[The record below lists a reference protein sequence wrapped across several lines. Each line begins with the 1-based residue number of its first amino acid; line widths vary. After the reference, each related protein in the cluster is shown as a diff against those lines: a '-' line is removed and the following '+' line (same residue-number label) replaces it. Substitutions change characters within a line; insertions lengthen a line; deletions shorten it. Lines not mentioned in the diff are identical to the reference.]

1 MYFQFYAGL
10 LRKEF
15 PIDNKYVSPH
25 RPQGFQV
32 RKPPP
37 KKEEPGQPQKVRK
50 QPVKPTAT
58 EQKTFEE
65 IRNKLMLINV
75 GMFGSRK

>member
-58 EQKTFEE
+58 EQMKKERAIKESQLREE
-65 IRNKLMLINV
+65 KPAP
-75 GMFGSRK
+75 F